1 MSLSKEQLEY
11 LKVAHPA
18 SKTELDPKQVL
29 LDKLKLYRGI
39 LTGEKLEYLE
49 SLIELE
55 TSAVRNELSLE
66 EQQALLDLGL
76 YQDVVKYNIGHR
88 TKKILE
94 SLHIPELKIALDSK
108 GDAFADL
115 SFDSEQESYH
125 VFSYDS
131 KIDSINKRLLSPEE
145 RETKDARLGHIH
157 LYRFLIDDVV
167 RGQEFHLLQTEIQKK
182 KDFFEQAKEGK
193 IKIRA
198 YEELTDADR
207 KLNQLKS
214 RLKNL
219 QEPITDQ
226 TRYVSDV
233 IEVAHN
239 ALLSDY
245 GLDKESFEWSHRQ
258 GLDQVYAHLYNG
270 DYSTCLKKTLVK
282 QKPGLLL
289 TDNITYR

>member
-1 MSLSKEQLEY
+1 MKDQVKVGKEF
-11 LKVAHPA
+11 P
-18 SKTELDPKQVL
+18 
-29 LDKLKLYRGI
+29 
-39 LTGEKLEYLE
+39 
-49 SLIELE
+49 
-55 TSAVRNELSLE
+55 
-66 EQQALLDLGL
+66 
-76 YQDVVKYNIGHR
+76 
-88 TKKILE
+88 
-94 SLHIPELKIALDSK
+94 
-108 GDAFADL
+108 
-115 SFDSEQESYH
+115 
-125 VFSYDS
+125 
-131 KIDSINKRLLSPEE
+131 SPEE

-182 KDFFEQAKEGK
+182 KDFFEQVKEGK

-207 KLNQLKS
+207 KLNQLKG

-233 IEVAHN
+233 VEVAHN
-239 ALLSDY
+239 TLLSDY
-245 GLDKESFEWSHRQ
+245 GIENESFEWSHHQ
-258 GLDQVYAHLYNG
+258 GLDQVYVKLYNG

-282 QKPGLLL
+282 RKSGLLL

>member
-1 MSLSKEQLEY
+1 MSLSKERLEY

-76 YQDVVKYNIGHR
+76 YRDIVRYNIGHR

-94 SLHIPELKIALDSK
+94 SLNVPEMKIALAPS
-108 GDAFADL
+108 GDVSATL
-115 SFDSEQESYH
+115 CFDKEHERYN
-125 VFSYDS
+125 VFFYCQV
-131 KIDSINKRLLSPEE
+131 KVGKEFPSPEE

-167 RGQEFHLLQTEIQKK
+167 HGQEFHLLQTEIQKK
-182 KDFFEQAKEGK
+182 KDFFEQVKEGK

-233 IEVAHN
+233 VEAAHN

-245 GLDKESFEWSHRQ
+245 GIENESFEWPHHQ
-258 GLDQVYAHLYNG
+258 GLDQVYVKLYNG

-282 QKPGLLL
+282 RKPGLLL

>member
-1 MSLSKEQLEY
+1 MSLSKERLEY
-11 LKVAHPA
+11 LKVAHPV
-18 SKTELDPKQVL
+18 SKTMLDPKQVL

-55 TSAVRNELSLE
+55 TSAVRSELFLD
-66 EQQALLDLGL
+66 EQEALLDLGL
-76 YQDVVKYNIGHR
+76 YQDIVKYNIGHR
-88 TKKILE
+88 AKKILE
-94 SLHIPELKIALDSK
+94 SLYIPELKIALDSK
-108 GDAFADL
+108 GDAFATL
-115 SFDSEQESYH
+115 YFDYEQESYH
-125 VFSYDS
+125 VFSYNS
-131 KIDSINKRLLSPEE
+131 KVDSINKRPLSPEE

-182 KDFFEQAKEGK
+182 KDFFKQAKEGK

-207 KLNQLKS
+207 KLHQLKS
-214 RLKNL
+214 RLQRL
-219 QEPITDQ
+219 QSPITNH
-226 TRYVSDV
+226 TRYVSDAV
-233 IEVAHN
+233 EAAHN

-245 GLDKESFEWSHRQ
+245 GLDQGSFENPNRQ
-258 GLDQVYAHLYNG
+258 GLDQVYANLYNG
-270 DYSTCLKKTLVK
+270 DYSTCLKKTFVK
-282 QKPGLLL
+282 RQPGLLL